1 MNPMHRIPQTLIRFP
16 DIRLEKRDAH
26 KLRGYFGKLFQ
37 EHSPL
42 LHNHF
47 EDGSLRYKYP
57 LIQYKV
63 IKEIPVLVGLLEGAS
78 LLTELFLKI
87 KELNISGRIYPLYQK
102 NLDHYQA
109 EAGLTTS
116 PHTYKFEKWWM
127 GLNQE
132 NHKRYRQLE
141 TLHEKQAMLNVIL
154 RNNLLS
160 FFKGVNIWL
169 NEPIT
174 ASGIFTEHISQFK
187 DQPMLVFAGKFSTNV
202 LLPDLVGI
210 GKQVSRGFGTVVK
223 IK

>member
-1 MNPMHRIPQTLIRFP
+1 MTLAQTLIRFP

-26 KLRGYFGKLFQ
+26 KLRGYFGNFFK

-47 EDGSLRYKYP
+47 DDGSLRYKYP

-63 IKEIPVLVGLLEGAS
+63 INEVPILLGLQEGAS

-87 KELNISGRIYPLYQK
+87 KEINISGRVYPLHQK

-109 EAGLTTS
+109 EAGLTTHV
-116 PHTYKFEKWWM
+116 HTYKFENWWM

-132 NHKRYRQLE
+132 NHKKYRQLE
-141 TLHEKQAMLNVIL
+141 TLLEKQTLLSTIL
-154 RNNLLS
+154 KNNLLS

-169 NEPIT
+169 DAPIT
-174 ASGIFTEHISQFK
+174 ASGIFTEHMSQFK
-187 DQPMLVFAGKFSTNV
+187 DQPMVVFGGEFTSNV
-202 LLPDLVGI
+202 VLPHLVGI
-210 GKQVSRGFGTVVK
+210 GKQVSRGFGTVIK